1 MTHIPCLF
9 GILNIT
15 TDSFSDG
22 GAYLDSEKA
31 LEQARTL
38 HAGGA
43 EIIDIG
49 PASSHPDS
57 TPVSAQT
64 EIDRLTTIIPAL
76 KALNIPISIDSY
88 QPQTQR
94 WALQQNVDWMNDIH
108 GFADPALYSDLASSD
123 CRLVVMHAIQ
133 SAGAATRSAPPA
145 GDIFDHICRFFDTRL
160 TDLMKAGIDQTRIV
174 IDPGMGFFLGDT
186 PEPSLTMLARIDE
199 LKKIFGLPVL
209 VSVSRKSFLRALSG
223 RSVEESA
230 PVTLAAELW
239 AAAKGVDYIRTH
251 DPSQLSDALK
261 IKGHLSGFVKK

>member
-31 LEQARTL
+31 LEKARTL

-64 EIDRLTTIIPAL
+64 EIDRLITIVPAL

-88 QPQTQR
+88 QTQTQR
-94 WALQQNVDWMNDIH
+94 WALQQNV
-108 GFADPALYSDLASSD
+108 
-123 CRLVVMHAIQ
+123 
-133 SAGAATRSAPPA
+133 
-145 GDIFDHICRFFDTRL
+145 
-160 TDLMKAGIDQTRIV
+160 
-174 IDPGMGFFLGDT
+174 
-186 PEPSLTMLARIDE
+186 
-199 LKKIFGLPVL
+199 
-209 VSVSRKSFLRALSG
+209 
-223 RSVEESA
+223 
-230 PVTLAAELW
+230 
-239 AAAKGVDYIRTH
+239 
-251 DPSQLSDALK
+251 
-261 IKGHLSGFVKK
+261 

>member
-31 LEQARTL
+31 LEQALTL

-43 EIIDIG
+43 KIIDIG

-64 EIDRLTTIIPAL
+64 EIDRLTTIVPAL
-76 KALNIPISIDSY
+76 KALNISISIDSY
-88 QPQTQR
+88 QSQTQR

-160 TDLMKAGIDQTRIV
+160 TELMKAGIDQTRIV

>member
-31 LEQARTL
+31 LEHARTL

-57 TPVSAQT
+57 TPISAQT
-64 EIDRLTTIIPAL
+64 EIDRLTTIVPTL

-88 QPQTQR
+88 QTQTQR

-108 GFADPALYSDLASSD
+108 GFADPALYSDLAASD

-133 SAGAATRSAPPA
+133 SAGAATRTAPPA

-160 TDLMKAGIDQTRIV
+160 TELTKAGIDQTRIV

>member
-1 MTHIPCLF
+1 M
-9 GILNIT
+9 
-15 TDSFSDG
+15 
-22 GAYLDSEKA
+22 
-31 LEQARTL
+31 
-38 HAGGA
+38 
-43 EIIDIG
+43 
-49 PASSHPDS
+49 
-57 TPVSAQT
+57 
-64 EIDRLTTIIPAL
+64 
-76 KALNIPISIDSY
+76 
-88 QPQTQR
+88 
-94 WALQQNVDWMNDIH
+94 QQNVDWMNDIH
-108 GFADPALYSDLASSD
+108 GFADPALYSDLAASD

-133 SAGAATRSAPPA
+133 SAGAATRTAQPS

-160 TDLMKAGIDQTRIV
+160 TKLMKAGIDHTRIV

>member
-31 LEQARTL
+31 IKQARAL

-64 EIDRLTTIIPAL
+64 EIDRLTTIVPTL

-88 QPQTQR
+88 QSQTQR

-108 GFADPALYSDLASSD
+108 GFADPALYSDLAVSD

-133 SAGAATRSAPPA
+133 SAGAATRAAPPA